1 MFLEKPPIE
10 DAADSL
16 EEIDQVRLALEGM
29 SELLTDAG
37 ASRCVIPEASMQLMA
52 QLCAYSAIVLGAA
65 AEAIELSA

>member
-1 MFLEKPPIE
+1 M
-10 DAADSL
+10 
-16 EEIDQVRLALEGM
+16 RLALEGM

>member
-29 SELLTDAG
+29 SE
-37 ASRCVIPEASMQLMA
+37 QLMA